1 MNLKRI
7 PFISAS
13 SSSFSWKKAVRD
25 VVILSAIVLGVSYYL
40 HSDMAPGEAPILSGI
55 TTQGKTISLAD
66 KPKEPTLVYFW
77 GTWCGYCS
85 FTSPMVENVAKDHPV
100 ISVAIASG
108 TNLEINQHMQ
118 DKGLAFPVI
127 NDSTSHITNRWG
139 ASGVPAI
146 FIIDTDG
153 NIAAKTT
160 GPTSEW
166 GLRLRLW
173 WASL

>member
-7 PFISAS
+7 SLIFAR
-13 SSSFSWKKAVRD
+13 SFSWKKAIRD
-25 VVILSAIVLGVSYYL
+25 VLLLSAVLIGVSYYL
-40 HSDMAPGEAPILSGI
+40 HSDMASGEAPILSGI
-55 TTQGKTISLAD
+55 TTQGKTIALPN

-85 FTSPMVENVAKDHPV
+85 FTSPMVESVAKNHPV
-100 ISVAIASG
+100 ISIAIASG
-108 TNLEINQHMQ
+108 TNSEINQHMQ
-118 DKGLAFPVI
+118 NKELEFPVI
-127 NDSTSHITNRWG
+127 NDSTSRISNRWG
-139 ASGVPAI
+139 VSGVPAI
-146 FIIDTDG
+146 FIIDSQG

-173 WASL
+173 WAGL